1 MPRYSSGMKS
11 VSTNDASWAIFI
23 APPRS
28 WPMVLTI
35 RSAAS
40 ACWPRAP
47 LTPAPAS
54 ARPTCVGRRPGP
66 VVSLLSPSFAMGD
79 ADSRR
84 RTVDELLADARARI
98 HRRSPADAAA
108 CGAQIIDI
116 RSDDQ
121 RRRDGLVPGALCL
134 PRNALEWRVDPD
146 CPHRD
151 PRVAGTDQE
160 VLLLCDEG
168 FQSSLAAATLREL
181 GFARAGD
188 IEGGFQAWRA
198 AGLPVTVG
206 A

>member
-1 MPRYSSGMKS
+1 MKS

-28 WPMVLTI
+28 WPIVRTM

-40 ACWPRAP
+40 ACCPRAP
-47 LTPAPAS
+47 RIPAPAS
-54 ARPTCVGRRPGP
+54 ARPTCVVRRTLP
-66 VVSLLSPSFAMGD
+66 VVSLSPSCDMGE

-84 RTVDELLADARARI
+84 RTVDRLLADARARI
-98 HRRSPADAAA
+98 HRRAPAEAAA

-121 RRRDGLVPGALCL
+121 RRRDGVVPGALCL

-146 CPHRD
+146 SPHRD
-151 PRVAGTDQE
+151 GRVVALDEE

-181 GFARAGD
+181 GFAAAGD
-188 IEGGFQAWRA
+188 VEGGFQAWRA

-206 A
+206 E